1 MMSVMSKSL
10 PLRVVITFGN
20 IKKSAGMRS
29 GEQDMPHVASE
40 VVTNVVVRGGVSRK
54 RNQLLYP

>member
-1 MMSVMSKSL
+1 MSLMSRSL

-40 VVTNVVVRGGVSRK
+40 VVANMAVGGGVLCK
-54 RNQLLYP
+54 RNQLPYP

>member
-1 MMSVMSKSL
+1 MIVTLFLMSVMFRSL

-20 IKKSAGMRS
+20 IKKS

-40 VVTNVVVRGGVSRK
+40 VVANMAVGGGVLCK
-54 RNQLLYP
+54 RN

>member
-1 MMSVMSKSL
+1 MSVMSRSL
-10 PLRVVITFGN
+10 PLRVDISFGS

-40 VVTNVVVRGGVSRK
+40 VVTNMV
-54 RNQLLYP
+54 L